1 MVGAGDVCYYSS
13 IVFFRSILYCLEFCE
28 SNILCLFSMSAKVH
42 TSMCV
47 MRVMC
52 AGRGDE

>member
-1 MVGAGDVCYYSS
+1 MSVCFYTLCSECYT
-13 IVFFRSILYCLEFCE
+13 SILYCLEFCE